1 MMEEDMEK
9 RTAISETACAAISE
23 AACAAAG
30 EAVCAATDGAA
41 CAADGER
48 EQEKTGLVIEGGGVR
63 GLYAAG
69 VLDVFM
75 EQGIVFDGVVGVSA
89 GAIHGCSYVSGQ
101 KGRSIRYYKKY
112 CKDRRFMS
120 FANVL
125 VHGELVDTQFCY
137 HDLPEK
143 LDPYDYEAFDR
154 SGIKF
159 YAGCSNLETGR
170 PECIQI
176 TDMKGQIDV
185 LRASASLPFVSHT
198 VTYRG
203 MKLLD
208 GGCTDSIPI
217 REFLRLGYGKNVVLR
232 TRHAGYVKKP
242 EQFPLAFLR
251 YGRYP
256 RFVAALNKRY
266 KTYNHTL
273 EQIRRL
279 ERAGRAFVICPSR
292 ELTISRT
299 CNDPDEMQEVYDL
312 GRADAERVM
321 GGLKEFL
328 MMA

>member
-1 MMEEDMEK
+1 MAEDIGKE
-9 RTAISETACAAISE
+9 RAAACETACAESREAACEATSETACAADN
-23 AACAAAG
+23 
-30 EAVCAATDGAA
+30 V
-41 CAADGER
+41 R
-48 EQEKTGLVIEGGGVR
+48 EPDKTGLVIEGGGVR

-112 CKDRRFMS
+112 CKDKRFMS
-120 FANVL
+120 FANAL
-125 VHGELVDTQFCY
+125 LHGELVDTQFCY

-143 LDPYDYEAFDR
+143 LDPYDYEAFNR

-159 YAGCSNLETGR
+159 YAGCSNLETGK

-198 VTYRG
+198 VQYEG
-203 MKLLD
+203 KKLLD

-217 REFLRLGYGKNVVLR
+217 REFLKLGYGKNVIIL
-232 TRHAGYVKKP
+232 TRHAEYEKKP
-242 EQFPLAFLR
+242 EKSPLAFLR

-256 RFVAALNKRY
+256 RFVAAMNHRY
-266 KTYNHTL
+266 KTYNNT
-273 EQIRRL
+273 RRL
-279 ERAGRAFVICPSR
+279 IWRLEKEGRVFVICPSR

-299 CNDPDEMQEVYDL
+299 CNDPDEMQKVYDL
-312 GRADAERVM
+312 GRADAERGM
-321 GGLKEFL
+321 KELKGFL
-328 MMA
+328 GQGNGD